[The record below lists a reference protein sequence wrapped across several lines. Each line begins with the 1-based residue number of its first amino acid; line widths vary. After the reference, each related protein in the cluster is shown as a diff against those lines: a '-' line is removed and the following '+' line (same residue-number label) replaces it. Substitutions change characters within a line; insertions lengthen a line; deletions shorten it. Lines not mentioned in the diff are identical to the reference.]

1 MKTFLAIPA
10 LALILASPA
19 VAATGPDGV
28 PLHCGDV
35 SEADRDPCEAAMER
49 GMTLP
54 DARAAFIAAFVETM
68 ADECGF
74 GLDSAFQDGV
84 AELLLDRNWAELHAS
99 RREALARGGMGG
111 DARCRRAWEALG
123 PAGRGFFR

>member
-1 MKTFLAIPA
+1 MNTILTIPILALMLGSPA
-10 LALILASPA
+10 L
-19 VAATGPDGV
+19 AATGPDGV
-28 PLHCGDV
+28 PHHCRDV
-35 SEADRDPCEAAMER
+35 SEADRAPCEAAMER
-49 GMTLP
+49 GMTLA

-99 RREALARGGMGG
+99 RRAELARSGMGG